1 MQDYIY
7 DQFQTVGNDLLRL
20 GLTTSH
26 GGNMSI
32 RHQGNMVVTV
42 HFAMLGRLDPGDL
55 VEVPLQEEPDQIT
68 SDASKDVALHQLIY
82 KFTPAAAVIHAHPAH
97 AVAMSLS
104 SDLIAPRDLEGSVFL
119 REIPVVAPAAAAGR
133 IPQLLQTHVAVM
145 VRGHGCYAV
154 GRTLNEALAY
164 TSALGLSCEVA
175 YLAQQAGNEPA
186 DG

>member
-7 DQFQTVGNDLLRL
+7 DQFQAVGNDLLRL

-32 RHQGNMVVTV
+32 RHQGNLVATV
-42 HFAMLGRLDPGDL
+42 HFAML
-55 VEVPLQEEPDQIT
+55 
-68 SDASKDVALHQLIY
+68 
-82 KFTPAAAVIHAHPAH
+82 
-97 AVAMSLS
+97 
-104 SDLIAPRDLEGSVFL
+104 
-119 REIPVVAPAAAAGR
+119 
-133 IPQLLQTHVAVM
+133 

-175 YLAQQAGNEPA
+175 YLAQQAGSEPA
-186 DG
+186 GG

>member
-68 SDASKDVALHQLIY
+68 SDASRMWPC
-82 KFTPAAAVIHAHPAH
+82 T
-97 AVAMSLS
+97 SLS
-104 SDLIAPRDLEGSVFL
+104 TSSPR
-119 REIPVVAPAAAAGR
+119 RP
-133 IPQLLQTHVAVM
+133 
-145 VRGHGCYAV
+145 
-154 GRTLNEALAY
+154 
-164 TSALGLSCEVA
+164 LSSMPIRPTPSPCR
-175 YLAQQAGNEPA
+175 
-186 DG
+186 